1 MTRRQAEAGTGW
13 DLYGTRTNIAERVS
27 MPTLT
32 HCPWGWAC
40 GLNWSW
46 RSRCPRVCGRGFL
59 TVACGLGLRAARLDV
74 KLSSVLLPTAAEIQE
89 SCTLEHDI
97 SNVHHWNKGYHDLYK
112 ELDFLD
118 KLRTIFLAGRLF
130 WLSIPFWKENDKSLQ
145 KSRNDI
151 GGSLQ
156 SSGEH
161 RSSGRACTNI
171 LLGLIILT
179 YVGQLVSKGRV
190 TVWGAKVNSL
200 IKEGQIWRLV
210 TSSFLHADIVH
221 LLVNC
226 YSLNSV
232 GPAVEKLSGPK
243 RFFAVYTAS
252 AVAGSTMSYYLC
264 KAPAVG
270 ASGAIFGLVGSF
282 AVFVL
287 RHRKLMK
294 GGQQSLF
301 QISRVIAINMVLG
314 LMSRGIDNWGH
325 IGGLIGGASLSWLLG
340 PVLSIESTQVGRKA
354 VLVDKP
360 PIAYILSWG
369 RSNLQ

>member
-1 MTRRQAEAGTGW
+1 
-13 DLYGTRTNIAERVS
+13 

-32 HCPWGWAC
+32 NCRWGWAC
-40 GLNWSW
+40 GFNWGW
-46 RSRCPRVCGRGFL
+46 RSRCRRGRGRGFL
-59 TVACGLGLRAARLDV
+59 TVACGLGLRTARLDV
-74 KLSSVLLPTAAEIQE
+74 KLSNVVLRPAAEIQE
-89 SCTLEHDI
+89 SCNLEHDI
-97 SNVHHWNKGYHDLYK
+97 PNFHHWNKGYNDLYK
-112 ELDFLD
+112 ELEFLD
-118 KLRTIFLAGRLF
+118 KLRTIFLAGRFF
-130 WLSIPFWKENDKSLQ
+130 WLSNPFWKENDKSLQ
-145 KSRNDI
+145 KTRNKT
-151 GGSLQ
+151 GGSLR

-161 RSSGRACTNI
+161 PSSGRACTNI

-179 YVGQLVSKGRV
+179 YVGQIVSQGKV

-200 IKEGQIWRLV
+200 IKEGQIWRLI

-252 AVAGSTMSYYLC
+252 AIASSTVSYYLC

-287 RHRKLMK
+287 RHKNLIR

-301 QISRVIAINMVLG
+301 QIARVIAINMVLG

-325 IGGLIGGASLSWLLG
+325 MGGLIGGVSLSWLLG
-340 PVLSIESTQVGRKA
+340 PALSFESTQEGRKA
-354 VLVDKP
+354 ILVDKP

-369 RSNLQ
+369 RSPLK